1 MNNVISSKDNH
12 NHTLVFTGKG
22 GKYFV
27 ICLVNF
33 LLTCITLGIYAPWA
47 MVKCRR
53 YIYTNMTLNNQ
64 PFAYKATG
72 SALFIS
78 MLLVFI
84 IYIVSLFLIEHGHP
98 GLGFT
103 LFGLLIAIIPFMA
116 VKGLQYQAMMTSLNG
131 VHFGFQC
138 SMRRAWWYM
147 FALPVLLM
155 VALYIVLYIISLVTI
170 AVGGLVFNIVFLGLL
185 AIIGIG
191 VINGI
196 TYSKWMTLFGNGANF
211 GIHRFSIQVNVKTC
225 IRGCVLAML
234 TLFPFAV
241 VIGYLIAPVFTDM
254 ILLSMMG
261 NAQAEGALILQYY
274 SQIMACYFLY
284 FLAIIVVTSY
294 LYVALRN
301 LFLNNLSLANDSIRF
316 HSSVTSHG
324 MLWRLLVV
332 FVISGVTL
340 GLAYPWLKIGL
351 VSWLAQ
357 NTQVQG
363 DLDSL
368 ELTNDETPPGK
379 WPANVD
385 FSWHHAL
392 LPVYLM

>member
-78 MLLVFI
+78 MLLVFV
-84 IYIVSLFLIEHGHP
+84 IYSVGLSFIEHGHP

-191 VINGI
+191 GINGI

-261 NAQAEGALILQYY
+261 NAQAGGALILQYY
-274 SQIMACYFLY
+274 GQIMACYFLY
-284 FLAIIVVTSY
+284 FLAIMVVTSY
-294 LYVALRN
+294 LYAALRN
-301 LFLNNLSLANDSIRF
+301 LFLNNLSLANNSIRF

-332 FVISGVTL
+332 VMISGVTL
-340 GLAYPWLKIGL
+340 GLAYPWLKIWL

-368 ELTNDETPPGK
+368 ELTNDETPLE
-379 WPANVD
+379 N
-385 FSWHHAL
+385 SL
-392 LPVYLM
+392 LMWISRGIMPYFPFI

>member
-1 MNNVISSKDNH
+1 MNDVISSKDNH
-12 NHTLVFTGKG
+12 NHSLVFTGKG
-22 GKYFV
+22 GKYFI

-72 SALFIS
+72 SALFVS
-78 MLLVFI
+78 MLLIFI
-84 IYIVSLFLIEHGHP
+84 IYCISLFLINLGHL
-98 GLGFT
+98 GLGCT
-103 LFGLLIAIIPFMA
+103 LLGLFIAIAPFMA
-116 VKGLQYQAMMTSLNG
+116 VRGLQYQAMVTSLNG
-131 VHFGFQC
+131 VRFGFQC
-138 SMRRAWWYM
+138 SMLRAWWYT
-147 FALPVLLM
+147 FALPILLM
-155 VALYIVLYIISLVTI
+155 VAFYIVFYVISLITTTI
-170 AVGGLVFNIVFLGLL
+170 GGLVFNIVFLGLL
-185 AIIGIG
+185 AIIGMG

-211 GIHRFSIQVNVKTC
+211 GIHCFSIQISVKTC

-254 ILLSMMG
+254 MLLSMAG
-261 NAQAEGALILQYY
+261 NMRAGESVVLQHY
-274 SQIMACYFLY
+274 SQVMACYVLY

-294 LYVALRN
+294 LYVTLRN

-340 GLAYPWLKIGL
+340 GLAYPWLKMWL

-368 ELTNDETPPGK
+368 ELTNDEKPLENGP
-379 WPANVD
+379 
-385 FSWHHAL
+385 
-392 LPVYLM
+392 LMWISRGIMPYFPFI

>member
-72 SALFIS
+72 GALFIS
-78 MLLVFI
+78 VLLVFI
-84 IYIVSLFLIEHGHP
+84 IYIVSLSLIEHGHP

-211 GIHRFSIQVNVKTC
+211 GIHRFSMQVNVKTC

-261 NAQAEGALILQYY
+261 NAQAGGALILQYY
-274 SQIMACYFLY
+274 GQIMACYFLY
-284 FLAIIVVTSY
+284 FLAIMVVSSY
-294 LYVALRN
+294 LYAALRN
-301 LFLNNLSLANDSIRF
+301 LFLNNLSLANNSIRF

-332 FVISGVTL
+332 VMISGVTL
-340 GLAYPWLKIGL
+340 GLAYPWLKIWL

-368 ELTNDETPPGK
+368 ELTNDETPLE
-379 WPANVD
+379 N
-385 FSWHHAL
+385 SL
-392 LPVYLM
+392 LMWISRGIMPYFPFI

>member
-1 MNNVISSKDNH
+1 
-12 NHTLVFTGKG
+12 KG

-84 IYIVSLFLIEHGHP
+84 IYIVSLSFIEHGHP

-131 VHFGFQC
+131 VRFGFQC

-261 NAQAEGALILQYY
+261 NAQAGGALILQYY
-274 SQIMACYFLY
+274 GQIMACYFLY
-284 FLAIIVVTSY
+284 FLAIIVVSSY
-294 LYVALRN
+294 LYAALRN
-301 LFLNNLSLANDSIRF
+301 LFLNNLSLANNSIRF
-316 HSSVTSHG
+316 HSSVTAHG

-332 FVISGVTL
+332 VMISGVTL
-340 GLAYPWLKIGL
+340 GLAYPWLKIWL

-368 ELTNDETPPGK
+368 ELTNDEKPLE
-379 WPANVD
+379 N
-385 FSWHHAL
+385 SL
-392 LPVYLM
+392 LMWISRGIMPYFPFI

>member
-78 MLLVFI
+78 MLLVFV
-84 IYIVSLFLIEHGHP
+84 IYSVGLSFIEHGHP

-261 NAQAEGALILQYY
+261 NAQAGGALILQYY
-274 SQIMACYFLY
+274 GQIMACYFLY
-284 FLAIIVVTSY
+284 FPAIMVVTSY
-294 LYVALRN
+294 LYAALRN
-301 LFLNNLSLANDSIRF
+301 LFLNNLSLANNSIRF

-332 FVISGVTL
+332 VMISGVTL
-340 GLAYPWLKIGL
+340 GLAYPWLKIWL

-368 ELTNDETPPGK
+368 ELTNDETPLE
-379 WPANVD
+379 N
-385 FSWHHAL
+385 SL
-392 LPVYLM
+392 LMWISRGIMPYFPFI

>member
-72 SALFIS
+72 GALFVS

-84 IYIVSLFLIEHGHP
+84 IYGISLSLIEHGHP

-131 VHFGFQC
+131 VSFGFQC
-138 SMRRAWWYM
+138 SMRRAWWCM
-147 FALPVLLM
+147 FALPALLM
-155 VALYIVLYIISLVTI
+155 VALYIVLYVISLITT

-196 TYSKWMTLFGNGANF
+196 TYSKWMTLFGNSANF

-254 ILLSMMG
+254 IFLSMMG
-261 NAQAEGALILQYY
+261 NAQAEGTLILQYY
-274 SQIMACYFLY
+274 GQIMACYFLY
-284 FLAIIVVTSY
+284 FLAVIVVSSY
-294 LYVALRN
+294 LYAALRN
-301 LFLNNLSLANDSIRF
+301 LFLNNLSLANNSIRF

-332 FVISGVTL
+332 VMVSGVTL
-340 GLAYPWLKIGL
+340 GLAYPWLKIWL

-368 ELTNDETPPGK
+368 ELTNDEKPLE
-379 WPANVD
+379 N
-385 FSWHHAL
+385 SL
-392 LPVYLM
+392 LMWISRGIMPYFPFI

>member
-72 SALFIS
+72 GALFIS
-78 MLLVFI
+78 VLLVFI
-84 IYIVSLFLIEHGHP
+84 IYIVSLSLIEHGHP

-261 NAQAEGALILQYY
+261 NAQAGGALILQYY
-274 SQIMACYFLY
+274 GQIMACYFLY
-284 FLAIIVVTSY
+284 FLAMMVVSSY
-294 LYVALRN
+294 LYAALRN
-301 LFLNNLSLANDSIRF
+301 LFLNNLSLANNSIRF
-316 HSSVTSHG
+316 HSSVTAHG

-332 FVISGVTL
+332 VMISGVTL
-340 GLAYPWLKIGL
+340 GLAYPWLKILL

-368 ELTNDETPPGK
+368 ELTNDEKPLE
-379 WPANVD
+379 N
-385 FSWHHAL
+385 SL
-392 LPVYLM
+392 LMWISRGIMPYFPFI

>member
-72 SALFIS
+72 GALFIS
-78 MLLVFI
+78 VLLVFI
-84 IYIVSLFLIEHGHP
+84 IYIVSLSLIEHGHP

-261 NAQAEGALILQYY
+261 NAQAGGALILQYY
-274 SQIMACYFLY
+274 GQIMACYFLY
-284 FLAIIVVTSY
+284 FLAIMVVSSY
-294 LYVALRN
+294 LYAALRN
-301 LFLNNLSLANDSIRF
+301 LFLNNLSLANNSICF
-316 HSSVTSHG
+316 HSSVTTHG

-332 FVISGVTL
+332 VMISGVTL

-368 ELTNDETPPGK
+368 ELTNDEKPLE
-379 WPANVD
+379 N
-385 FSWHHAL
+385 SL
-392 LPVYLM
+392 LMWISRGIMPYFPFI

>member
-84 IYIVSLFLIEHGHP
+84 IYIVSLSFIEHGHP

-131 VHFGFQC
+131 VRFGFQC

-261 NAQAEGALILQYY
+261 NAQAGGALILQYY
-274 SQIMACYFLY
+274 GQIMACYFLY
-284 FLAIIVVTSY
+284 FLAIIVVSSY
-294 LYVALRN
+294 LYAALRN
-301 LFLNNLSLANDSIRF
+301 LFLNNLSLANNSIRF
-316 HSSVTSHG
+316 HSSVTAHG

-332 FVISGVTL
+332 VMISGVTL
-340 GLAYPWLKIGL
+340 GLAYPWLKIWL

-368 ELTNDETPPGK
+368 ELTNDEKPLE
-379 WPANVD
+379 N
-385 FSWHHAL
+385 S
-392 LPVYLM
+392 LPMWISRGIMPYFPFI

>member
-1 MNNVISSKDNH
+1 
-12 NHTLVFTGKG
+12 HTLVFTGKG

-72 SALFIS
+72 GALFIS
-78 MLLVFI
+78 VLLVFI
-84 IYIVSLFLIEHGHP
+84 IYIVSLSLIEHGHP

-261 NAQAEGALILQYY
+261 NAQAGGALILQYY
-274 SQIMACYFLY
+274 GQIMACYFLY
-284 FLAIIVVTSY
+284 FLAIMVVSSY
-294 LYVALRN
+294 LYAALRN
-301 LFLNNLSLANDSIRF
+301 LFLNNLSLANNSIRF

-332 FVISGVTL
+332 VMISGVTL
-340 GLAYPWLKIGL
+340 GLAYPWLKIWL

-368 ELTNDETPPGK
+368 ELTNDETPLE
-379 WPANVD
+379 N
-385 FSWHHAL
+385 SL
-392 LPVYLM
+392 LMWISRGIMPYFPFI

>member
-12 NHTLVFTGKG
+12 SHSLVFTGKG
-22 GKYFV
+22 GRYFI

-72 SALFIS
+72 GALFLS
-78 MLLVFI
+78 MLSVFI
-84 IYIVSLFLIEHGHP
+84 IYGISISLIEHGHL
-98 GLGFT
+98 GLGCA

-131 VHFGFQC
+131 VRFGFQC
-138 SMRRAWWYM
+138 SMLRAWWCM
-147 FALPVLLM
+147 FALPVLLL
-155 VALYIVLYIISLVTI
+155 VALYIVLYLIALLTT
-170 AVGGLVFNIVFLGLL
+170 AVGGLVFNIVLLGLL
-185 AIIGIG
+185 AIVGMG

-196 TYSKWMTLFGNGANF
+196 TYSKWMALFGNGANF
-211 GIHRFSIQVNVKTC
+211 GIHRFAIQVNVKTC

-241 VIGYLIAPVFTDM
+241 VIGYLLAPMFIDLIFSRMSGSLMNGESIA
-254 ILLSMMG
+254 
-261 NAQAEGALILQYY
+261 LQYY
-274 SQIMACYFLY
+274 RQIMACYFLY
-284 FLAIIVVTSY
+284 FLAILLVTSY
-294 LYVALRN
+294 LYVTLRR
-301 LFLNNLSLANDSIRF
+301 LFLNNLSLANDTIRF
-316 HSSVTSHG
+316 HSSVTAHG

-332 FVISGVTL
+332 FVVSGVTL
-340 GLAYPWLKIGL
+340 GLAYPWLKMWL
-351 VSWLAQ
+351 VGWLAQ
-357 NTQVQG
+357 NTHVRG

-368 ELTNDETPPGK
+368 ELADDEKPLENGP
-379 WPANVD
+379 
-385 FSWHHAL
+385 
-392 LPVYLM
+392 LMWISRGIMPYFPFI

>member
-72 SALFIS
+72 GALFVS

-84 IYIVSLFLIEHGHP
+84 IYGISLSLIEHGHP

-131 VHFGFQC
+131 VSFGFQC
-138 SMRRAWWYM
+138 SMRRAWWCM
-147 FALPVLLM
+147 FALPALLM

-196 TYSKWMTLFGNGANF
+196 TYSKWMTLFGNSANF

-254 ILLSMMG
+254 IFLSMMG
-261 NAQAEGALILQYY
+261 NAQAEGTLILQYY
-274 SQIMACYFLY
+274 GQIMACYFLY
-284 FLAIIVVTSY
+284 FLAIIVVSSY
-294 LYVALRN
+294 LYAALRN
-301 LFLNNLSLANDSIRF
+301 LFLNNLSLANNSIRF

-332 FVISGVTL
+332 VMVSGVTL
-340 GLAYPWLKIGL
+340 GLAYPWLKIWL

-368 ELTNDETPPGK
+368 ELTNDEKPLE
-379 WPANVD
+379 N
-385 FSWHHAL
+385 SL
-392 LPVYLM
+392 LMWISRGIMPYFPFI

>member
-78 MLLVFI
+78 MLLVFV
-84 IYIVSLFLIEHGHP
+84 IYSVGLSLIEHGHP

-138 SMRRAWWYM
+138 SMRSAWWYM

-261 NAQAEGALILQYY
+261 NAQAGGALILQYY
-274 SQIMACYFLY
+274 GQIMACYFLY
-284 FLAIIVVTSY
+284 FLAIMVVSSY
-294 LYVALRN
+294 LYAALRN
-301 LFLNNLSLANDSIRF
+301 LFLNNLSLANNSIRF
-316 HSSVTSHG
+316 HSSVTAHG

-332 FVISGVTL
+332 VMISGVTL

-368 ELTNDETPPGK
+368 ELTNDEKPLE
-379 WPANVD
+379 N
-385 FSWHHAL
+385 SL
-392 LPVYLM
+392 LMWISRGIMPYFPFI

>member
-72 SALFIS
+72 GALFIS
-78 MLLVFI
+78 VLLVFI
-84 IYIVSLFLIEHGHP
+84 IYIVSLSLIEHGHP

-261 NAQAEGALILQYY
+261 NAQAGGALILQYY
-274 SQIMACYFLY
+274 GQIMACYFLY
-284 FLAIIVVTSY
+284 FLAIMVVSSY
-294 LYVALRN
+294 LYAALRN
-301 LFLNNLSLANDSIRF
+301 LFLNNLSLANNSIRF
-316 HSSVTSHG
+316 HSSVTAHG

-332 FVISGVTL
+332 VMISGVTL

-368 ELTNDETPPGK
+368 ELTNDETPLE
-379 WPANVD
+379 N
-385 FSWHHAL
+385 SL
-392 LPVYLM
+392 LMWISRGIMPYFPFI

>member
-47 MVKCRR
+47 MVKCWR

-72 SALFIS
+72 GALFIS
-78 MLLVFI
+78 VLLVFI
-84 IYIVSLFLIEHGHP
+84 IYIVSLSLIEHGHP

-261 NAQAEGALILQYY
+261 NAQAGGALILQYY
-274 SQIMACYFLY
+274 GQIMACYFLY
-284 FLAIIVVTSY
+284 FLAIMVVSSY
-294 LYVALRN
+294 LYAALRN
-301 LFLNNLSLANDSIRF
+301 LFLNNLSLANNSIRF
-316 HSSVTSHG
+316 HSSVTAHG

-332 FVISGVTL
+332 VMISGVTL

-368 ELTNDETPPGK
+368 ELTNDEKPLE
-379 WPANVD
+379 N
-385 FSWHHAL
+385 SL
-392 LPVYLM
+392 LMWISRGIMPYFPFI

>member
-72 SALFIS
+72 GALFIS
-78 MLLVFI
+78 VLLIFI
-84 IYIVSLFLIEHGHP
+84 IYIVSLSLIEHGHP

-261 NAQAEGALILQYY
+261 NAQAGGALILQYY
-274 SQIMACYFLY
+274 GQIMACYFLY
-284 FLAIIVVTSY
+284 FLAMMVVSSY
-294 LYVALRN
+294 LYAALRN
-301 LFLNNLSLANDSIRF
+301 LFLNNLSLANNSIRF
-316 HSSVTSHG
+316 HSSVTAHG

-332 FVISGVTL
+332 VMISGVTL
-340 GLAYPWLKIGL
+340 GLAYPWLKILL

-368 ELTNDETPPGK
+368 ELTNDEKPLE
-379 WPANVD
+379 N
-385 FSWHHAL
+385 SL
-392 LPVYLM
+392 LMWISRGIMPYFPFI

>member
-84 IYIVSLFLIEHGHP
+84 IYGVSLSLIEHGHP

-138 SMRRAWWYM
+138 SMRRAWWCM

-155 VALYIVLYIISLVTI
+155 VALYIVLYIISLITI

-261 NAQAEGALILQYY
+261 NAQAGGALILQYY

-284 FLAIIVVTSY
+284 FLAIIVVSSY
-294 LYVALRN
+294 LYAALRN
-301 LFLNNLSLANDSIRF
+301 LFLNNLSLANNSIRF

-332 FVISGVTL
+332 VMISGVTL
-340 GLAYPWLKIGL
+340 GLAYPWLKIWL

-368 ELTNDETPPGK
+368 ELTNDEKPLE
-379 WPANVD
+379 N
-385 FSWHHAL
+385 SL
-392 LPVYLM
+392 LMWISRGIMPYFPFI

>member
-72 SALFIS
+72 GALFVS

-84 IYIVSLFLIEHGHP
+84 IYGISLYLIEHGHP

-131 VHFGFQC
+131 VSFGFQC
-138 SMRRAWWYM
+138 SMRRAWWCM
-147 FALPVLLM
+147 FALPALLM
-155 VALYIVLYIISLVTI
+155 VALYIVLYVISLITT

-196 TYSKWMTLFGNGANF
+196 TYSKWMTLFGNSANF

-254 ILLSMMG
+254 IFLSMMG
-261 NAQAEGALILQYY
+261 NAQAEGTLILQYY
-274 SQIMACYFLY
+274 GQIMACYFLY
-284 FLAIIVVTSY
+284 FLAIIVVSSY
-294 LYVALRN
+294 LYAALRN
-301 LFLNNLSLANDSIRF
+301 LFLNNLSLANNSIRF

-332 FVISGVTL
+332 VMVSGVTL
-340 GLAYPWLKIGL
+340 GLAYPWLKIWL

-368 ELTNDETPPGK
+368 ELTNDEKPLE
-379 WPANVD
+379 N
-385 FSWHHAL
+385 SL
-392 LPVYLM
+392 LMWISRGIMPYFPFI

>member
-72 SALFIS
+72 GALFIS
-78 MLLVFI
+78 VLLVFI
-84 IYIVSLFLIEHGHP
+84 IYIVSLSLIELGHP

-155 VALYIVLYIISLVTI
+155 VALYIISLVTI

-261 NAQAEGALILQYY
+261 NAQAGGALILQYY
-274 SQIMACYFLY
+274 GQIMACYFLY

-316 HSSVTSHG
+316 HSSVTAHG

-340 GLAYPWLKIGL
+340 GLAYPWLKIWL

-368 ELTNDETPPGK
+368 ELTNDEK
-379 WPANVD
+379 SLEN
-385 FSWHHAL
+385 SL
-392 LPVYLM
+392 LMWISRGIMPYFPFI

>member
-72 SALFIS
+72 GALFIS
-78 MLLVFI
+78 VLLVFI
-84 IYIVSLFLIEHGHP
+84 IYIVSLSLIELGHP

-191 VINGI
+191 GINGI

-261 NAQAEGALILQYY
+261 NAQAGGALILQYY
-274 SQIMACYFLY
+274 GQIMACYFLY

-294 LYVALRN
+294 LYAALRN

-316 HSSVTSHG
+316 HSSVTAHG

-340 GLAYPWLKIGL
+340 GLAYPWLKIWL

-368 ELTNDETPPGK
+368 ELTNDEK
-379 WPANVD
+379 SLEN
-385 FSWHHAL
+385 SL
-392 LPVYLM
+392 LMWISRGIMPYFPFI

>member
-72 SALFIS
+72 GALFVS

-84 IYIVSLFLIEHGHP
+84 IYGISLSLIEHGHP

-131 VHFGFQC
+131 VSFGFQC
-138 SMRRAWWYM
+138 SMRRAWWCM
-147 FALPVLLM
+147 FALPALLM
-155 VALYIVLYIISLVTI
+155 VALYIVLYVISLITT

-196 TYSKWMTLFGNGANF
+196 TYSKWMTLFGNSANF

-234 TLFPFAV
+234 TLFPFTV

-254 ILLSMMG
+254 IFLSMMG
-261 NAQAEGALILQYY
+261 NAQAEGTLILQYY
-274 SQIMACYFLY
+274 GQIMACYFLY
-284 FLAIIVVTSY
+284 FLAIIVVSSY
-294 LYVALRN
+294 LYAALRN
-301 LFLNNLSLANDSIRF
+301 LFLNNLSLANNSIRF

-332 FVISGVTL
+332 VMVSGVTL
-340 GLAYPWLKIGL
+340 GLAYPWLKIWL

-368 ELTNDETPPGK
+368 ELTNDEKPLE
-379 WPANVD
+379 N
-385 FSWHHAL
+385 SL
-392 LPVYLM
+392 LMWISRGIMPYFPFI

>member
-72 SALFIS
+72 GALFIS
-78 MLLVFI
+78 VLLVFI
-84 IYIVSLFLIEHGHP
+84 IYSVSLSLIELGHP

-261 NAQAEGALILQYY
+261 NAQAGGALILQYY
-274 SQIMACYFLY
+274 GQIMACYFLY
-284 FLAIIVVTSY
+284 FLAIMVVTSY

-316 HSSVTSHG
+316 HSSVTAHG

-340 GLAYPWLKIGL
+340 GLAYPWLKIWL

-368 ELTNDETPPGK
+368 ELTNDEKPLE
-379 WPANVD
+379 N
-385 FSWHHAL
+385 SL
-392 LPVYLM
+392 LMWISRGIMPYFPFI

>member
-1 MNNVISSKDNH
+1 
-12 NHTLVFTGKG
+12 FTGKG

-72 SALFIS
+72 GALFIS
-78 MLLVFI
+78 VLLVFI
-84 IYIVSLFLIEHGHP
+84 IYIVSLSLIEHGHP

-131 VHFGFQC
+131 VRFGFQC

-261 NAQAEGALILQYY
+261 NAQAGGALILQYY
-274 SQIMACYFLY
+274 GQIMACYFLY
-284 FLAIIVVTSY
+284 FLAIIVVSSY
-294 LYVALRN
+294 LYAALRN
-301 LFLNNLSLANDSIRF
+301 LFLNNLSLANNSIRF
-316 HSSVTSHG
+316 HSSVTAHG

-332 FVISGVTL
+332 VMISGVTL
-340 GLAYPWLKIGL
+340 GLAYPWLKIWL

-368 ELTNDETPPGK
+368 ELTNDEKPLE
-379 WPANVD
+379 N
-385 FSWHHAL
+385 SL
-392 LPVYLM
+392 LMWISRGIMPYFPFI

>member
-72 SALFIS
+72 GALFVS

-84 IYIVSLFLIEHGHP
+84 IYGISISLIEHGHP

-103 LFGLLIAIIPFMA
+103 LLGLLIAITPFMA

-131 VHFGFQC
+131 VRFGFQC
-138 SMRRAWWYM
+138 SMRSAWWCI

-185 AIIGIG
+185 ATIGMG
-191 VINGI
+191 VIYGI

-225 IRGCVLAML
+225 IRGCVLATL

-261 NAQAEGALILQYY
+261 NAQAGGALILRYY
-274 SQIMACYFLY
+274 GQIMACYFLY
-284 FLAIIVVTSY
+284 FLAIIVVSSY

-301 LFLNNLSLANDSIRF
+301 LFLNNLSLANNSIRF

-332 FVISGVTL
+332 VMISGVTL
-340 GLAYPWLKIGL
+340 GLAYPWLKIWL

-368 ELTNDETPPGK
+368 ELADDEKPLENGP
-379 WPANVD
+379 
-385 FSWHHAL
+385 
-392 LPVYLM
+392 LMLISRGIMPYFPFI

>member
-1 MNNVISSKDNH
+1 M
-12 NHTLVFTGKG
+12 FTGKG

-27 ICLVNF
+27 ICLANF
-33 LLTCITLGIYAPWA
+33 LLTCITFGIYAPWA

-72 SALFIS
+72 GALFIS
-78 MLLVFI
+78 VLLVFI
-84 IYIVSLFLIEHGHP
+84 IYIVSLSLIEHGHP

-261 NAQAEGALILQYY
+261 NAQAGGALILQYY
-274 SQIMACYFLY
+274 GQIMACYFLY
-284 FLAIIVVTSY
+284 FLAIMVVSSY
-294 LYVALRN
+294 LYAALRN
-301 LFLNNLSLANDSIRF
+301 LFLNNLSLANNSIRF

-332 FVISGVTL
+332 VMISGVTL
-340 GLAYPWLKIGL
+340 GLAYPWLKIWL

-368 ELTNDETPPGK
+368 ELTNDETPLE
-379 WPANVD
+379 N
-385 FSWHHAL
+385 SL
-392 LPVYLM
+392 LMWISRGIMPYFPFI

>member
-72 SALFIS
+72 GALFVS

-84 IYIVSLFLIEHGHP
+84 IYGISLSLIEHGHP
-98 GLGFT
+98 GIGFT

-131 VHFGFQC
+131 VSFGFQC
-138 SMRRAWWYM
+138 SMRRAWWCM
-147 FALPVLLM
+147 FALPALLM
-155 VALYIVLYIISLVTI
+155 VALYIVLYVISLITT

-196 TYSKWMTLFGNGANF
+196 TYSKWMTLFGNSANF

-254 ILLSMMG
+254 IFLSMMG
-261 NAQAEGALILQYY
+261 NAQAEGTLILQYY
-274 SQIMACYFLY
+274 GQIMACYFLY
-284 FLAIIVVTSY
+284 FLAIIVVSSY
-294 LYVALRN
+294 LYAALRN
-301 LFLNNLSLANDSIRF
+301 LFLNNLSLANNSIRF

-332 FVISGVTL
+332 VMVSGVTL
-340 GLAYPWLKIGL
+340 GLAYPWLKIWL

-368 ELTNDETPPGK
+368 ELTNDEKPLE
-379 WPANVD
+379 N
-385 FSWHHAL
+385 SL
-392 LPVYLM
+392 LMWISRGIMPYFPFI

>member
-1 MNNVISSKDNH
+1 

-72 SALFIS
+72 GALFIS
-78 MLLVFI
+78 VLLVFI
-84 IYIVSLFLIEHGHP
+84 IYIVSLSLIEHGHP

-261 NAQAEGALILQYY
+261 NAQAGGALILQYY
-274 SQIMACYFLY
+274 GQIMACYFLY
-284 FLAIIVVTSY
+284 FLAIMVVSSY
-294 LYVALRN
+294 LYAALRN
-301 LFLNNLSLANDSIRF
+301 LFLNNLSLANNSIRF

-332 FVISGVTL
+332 VMISGVTL
-340 GLAYPWLKIGL
+340 GLAYPWLKIWL

-368 ELTNDETPPGK
+368 ELTNDETPLE
-379 WPANVD
+379 N
-385 FSWHHAL
+385 SL
-392 LPVYLM
+392 LMWISRGIMPYFPFI

>member
-72 SALFIS
+72 GALFIS
-78 MLLVFI
+78 VLLVFI
-84 IYIVSLFLIEHGHP
+84 IYIVSPSLIEHGHP

-131 VHFGFQC
+131 VRFGFQC

-261 NAQAEGALILQYY
+261 NAQAGGALILQYY
-274 SQIMACYFLY
+274 GQIMACYFLY
-284 FLAIIVVTSY
+284 FLAIIVVSSY
-294 LYVALRN
+294 LYAALRN
-301 LFLNNLSLANDSIRF
+301 LFLNNLSLANNSIRF
-316 HSSVTSHG
+316 HSSVTAHG

-332 FVISGVTL
+332 VMISGVTL
-340 GLAYPWLKIGL
+340 GLAYPWLKIWL

-368 ELTNDETPPGK
+368 ELTNDEKPLE
-379 WPANVD
+379 N
-385 FSWHHAL
+385 SL
-392 LPVYLM
+392 LMWISRGIMPYFPFI

>member
-196 TYSKWMTLFGNGANF
+196 TYSKWMTLFGNGATLAF
-211 GIHRFSIQVNVKTC
+211 IVSRF
-225 IRGCVLAML
+225 RLML
-234 TLFPFAV
+234 KRA
-241 VIGYLIAPVFTDM
+241 
-254 ILLSMMG
+254 S
-261 NAQAEGALILQYY
+261 EGACWQ
-274 SQIMACYFLY
+274 C
-284 FLAIIVVTSY
+284 
-294 LYVALRN
+294 
-301 LFLNNLSLANDSIRF
+301 
-316 HSSVTSHG
+316 
-324 MLWRLLVV
+324 
-332 FVISGVTL
+332 
-340 GLAYPWLKIGL
+340 
-351 VSWLAQ
+351 
-357 NTQVQG
+357 
-363 DLDSL
+363 
-368 ELTNDETPPGK
+368 
-379 WPANVD
+379 
-385 FSWHHAL
+385 
-392 LPVYLM
+392 

>member
-72 SALFIS
+72 GALFVS

-84 IYIVSLFLIEHGHP
+84 IYGISLSLIEHGHP

-131 VHFGFQC
+131 VRFGLQC
-138 SMRRAWWYM
+138 SMRRAWWCM
-147 FALPVLLM
+147 FALPALLM
-155 VALYIVLYIISLVTI
+155 VALYIVLYVISLITI
-170 AVGGLVFNIVFLGLL
+170 AIGGLVFNIVFLGLL
-185 AIIGIG
+185 AIIGMG

-254 ILLSMMG
+254 IFLSMTG
-261 NAQAEGALILQYY
+261 NAQAGESIILQYY
-274 SQIMACYFLY
+274 GQIMASYFLY

-294 LYVALRN
+294 LYVTLRN

-316 HSSVTSHG
+316 HSTVTSHG

-340 GLAYPWLKIGL
+340 GLAYPWLKMWL
-351 VSWLAQ
+351 VSWLAR

-368 ELTNDETPPGK
+368 ELTNDEKPLENGPFMWISRGIM
-379 WPANVD
+379 PY
-385 FSWHHAL
+385 F
-392 LPVYLM
+392 PFI

>member
-1 MNNVISSKDNH
+1 
-12 NHTLVFTGKG
+12 FTGKG

-84 IYIVSLFLIEHGHP
+84 IYIVSLSFIEHGHP

-261 NAQAEGALILQYY
+261 NAQAGGALILQYY
-274 SQIMACYFLY
+274 GQIMACYFLY
-284 FLAIIVVTSY
+284 FLAIIVVSSY
-294 LYVALRN
+294 LYAALRN
-301 LFLNNLSLANDSIRF
+301 LFLNNLSLANNSIRF
-316 HSSVTSHG
+316 HSSVTAHG

-332 FVISGVTL
+332 VMISGVTL
-340 GLAYPWLKIGL
+340 GLAYPWLKIWL

-368 ELTNDETPPGK
+368 ELTNDEKPLE
-379 WPANVD
+379 N
-385 FSWHHAL
+385 SL
-392 LPVYLM
+392 LMWISRGIMPYFPFI

>member
-47 MVKCRR
+47 KVKCRR

-84 IYIVSLFLIEHGHP
+84 IYIVSLSFIEHGHP

-261 NAQAEGALILQYY
+261 NAQAGGALILQYY
-274 SQIMACYFLY
+274 GQIMACYFLY
-284 FLAIIVVTSY
+284 FLAIIVVSSY
-294 LYVALRN
+294 LYAALRN
-301 LFLNNLSLANDSIRF
+301 LFLNNLSLANNSIRF
-316 HSSVTSHG
+316 HSSVTAHG

-332 FVISGVTL
+332 VMISGVTL
-340 GLAYPWLKIGL
+340 GLAYPWLKIWL

-368 ELTNDETPPGK
+368 ELTNDEKPLE
-379 WPANVD
+379 N
-385 FSWHHAL
+385 SL
-392 LPVYLM
+392 LMWISRGIMPYFPFI

>member
-64 PFAYKATG
+64 PFAYKAAG
-72 SALFIS
+72 SALFVS

-84 IYIVSLFLIEHGHP
+84 IYGISLSLIEHGHP
-98 GLGFT
+98 GLGCT
-103 LFGLLIAIIPFMA
+103 LFGLLIAIVPFMA

-131 VHFGFQC
+131 VRFGFQC
-138 SMRRAWWYM
+138 SMRRAWWCM
-147 FALPVLLM
+147 FALPVLLI
-155 VALYIVLYIISLVTI
+155 VVLYIVLYVISLITT

-185 AIIGIG
+185 AIIGMG

-211 GIHRFSIQVNVKTC
+211 GIHLFSIQVNIKTC

-241 VIGYLIAPVFTDM
+241 VIGYLIAPVFADM
-254 ILLSMMG
+254 IFLSMTG
-261 NAQAEGALILQYY
+261 NAQAGESVILQYY

-294 LYVALRN
+294 LYVTLRN
-301 LFLNNLSLANDSIRF
+301 LFLNNLSLANNSIRF

-340 GLAYPWLKIGL
+340 GLAYPWLKIWL
-351 VSWLAQ
+351 VGWLAQ

-368 ELTNDETPPGK
+368 ELANDEKPLENGP
-379 WPANVD
+379 
-385 FSWHHAL
+385 
-392 LPVYLM
+392 LMWISRGIMPYF

>member
-1 MNNVISSKDNH
+1 
-12 NHTLVFTGKG
+12 GKG

-72 SALFIS
+72 GALFIS
-78 MLLVFI
+78 VLLVSI
-84 IYIVSLFLIEHGHP
+84 IYIVSLSLIELGHP

-261 NAQAEGALILQYY
+261 NAQAGGALILQYY
-274 SQIMACYFLY
+274 GQIMACYFLY

-316 HSSVTSHG
+316 HSSVTAHG

-340 GLAYPWLKIGL
+340 GLAYPWLKIWL

-368 ELTNDETPPGK
+368 ELTNDEK
-379 WPANVD
+379 SLEN
-385 FSWHHAL
+385 SL
-392 LPVYLM
+392 LMWISRGIMPYFPFI

>member
-72 SALFIS
+72 GALFIS
-78 MLLVFI
+78 MLLVFV
-84 IYIVSLFLIEHGHP
+84 IYSVGLSLIEHGHP

-138 SMRRAWWYM
+138 SMRSAWWYM

-261 NAQAEGALILQYY
+261 NAQAGGALILQYY
-274 SQIMACYFLY
+274 GQIMACYFLY
-284 FLAIIVVTSY
+284 FLAIMVVSSY
-294 LYVALRN
+294 LYAALRN
-301 LFLNNLSLANDSIRF
+301 LFLNNLSLANNSIRF
-316 HSSVTSHG
+316 HSSVTAHG

-332 FVISGVTL
+332 VMISGVTL

-368 ELTNDETPPGK
+368 ELTNDEKPLE
-379 WPANVD
+379 N
-385 FSWHHAL
+385 SL
-392 LPVYLM
+392 LMWISRGIMPYFPFI

>member
-72 SALFIS
+72 GALFVS

-84 IYIVSLFLIEHGHP
+84 IYGISLSLIEHGHP

-103 LFGLLIAIIPFMA
+103 LFSLLIAIIPFMA

-131 VHFGFQC
+131 VSFGFQC
-138 SMRRAWWYM
+138 SMRRAWWCM
-147 FALPVLLM
+147 FALPALLM
-155 VALYIVLYIISLVTI
+155 VALYIVLYVISLITT

-196 TYSKWMTLFGNGANF
+196 TYSKWMTLFGNSANF

-254 ILLSMMG
+254 IFLSMMG
-261 NAQAEGALILQYY
+261 NAQAEGTLILQYY
-274 SQIMACYFLY
+274 GQIMACYFLY
-284 FLAIIVVTSY
+284 FLAIIVVSSY
-294 LYVALRN
+294 LYAALRN
-301 LFLNNLSLANDSIRF
+301 LFLNNLSLANNSIRF

-332 FVISGVTL
+332 VMVSGVTL
-340 GLAYPWLKIGL
+340 GLAYPWLKIWL

-368 ELTNDETPPGK
+368 ELTNDEKPLE
-379 WPANVD
+379 N
-385 FSWHHAL
+385 SL
-392 LPVYLM
+392 LMWISRGVMPYFPFI